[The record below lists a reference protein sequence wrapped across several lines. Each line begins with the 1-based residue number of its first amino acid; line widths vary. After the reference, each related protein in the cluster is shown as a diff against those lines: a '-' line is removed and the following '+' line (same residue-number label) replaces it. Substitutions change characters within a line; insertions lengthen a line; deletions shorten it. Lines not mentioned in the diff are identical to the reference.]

1 MSIKSFSDFLTEDTK
16 EISFVFGRFNPPTIG
31 HEKLFDKLKTQA
43 RSGPYRIYGSKSNDP
58 KSNPLEFKDK
68 IKFLRKM
75 FPKHARNIMADKDV
89 RNVLDVVVKLYDQG
103 FTKVTMVAGSDRV
116 KEFDIL
122 LNKYN
127 GVKARHGFYNFEG
140 AINVVSAG
148 ERDPDA
154 EGATGMSASKMRA
167 AAQQN
172 DLNLFSKGLPSSYNP
187 TELFNAVRKGMGLK
201 ESRSFRKHVELPP
214 VSETREDYIEG
225 SLFSVGNQVRIKES
239 GEIGEIIICGSN
251 YLMVECDGIKSRQWL
266 DSVELVEEGGA
277 GDFGT
282 KKGLDRYLKDTPFA
296 KIVEEEKLSKA
307 EKEKRAKEREDLA
320 EPGKLRKDFG
330 KGLGKS
336 TKAKRQAQFNKQAK
350 KHWDDPSAYKP
361 APGDKSTE
369 TKPSQYTKKYKQMY
383 GDKEPKN
390 EMVGVLKL
398 EDKLV
403 KEDKGQ
409 IRKAIQKK
417 SDASGI
423 AYSILKQVFDRGVA
437 AWRVGHKPGTTPAQ
451 WGLARVN
458 SFIVKGKTWQ
468 VHDSDLAKKARGG

>member
-1 MSIKSFSDFLTEDTK
+1 MSIKSFSEYVVESSK
-16 EISFVFGRFNPPTIG
+16 EVSFVFGRFNPPTIG
-31 HEKLFDKLKTQA
+31 HEKLFDYLKNQS
-43 RSGPYRIYGSKSNDP
+43 RGGVYRIYASRSVDP
-58 KSNPLEFKDK
+58 KQNPLEFKEK
-68 IKFLRKM
+68 IKFIRKM
-75 FPKHARNIMADKDV
+75 FPKHARSVMADKDV

-103 FTKVTMVAGSDRV
+103 FTRVTMVAGSDRV
-116 KEFDIL
+116 KEFNIL

-127 GVKARHGFYNFEG
+127 GIKARHGFYNFEG